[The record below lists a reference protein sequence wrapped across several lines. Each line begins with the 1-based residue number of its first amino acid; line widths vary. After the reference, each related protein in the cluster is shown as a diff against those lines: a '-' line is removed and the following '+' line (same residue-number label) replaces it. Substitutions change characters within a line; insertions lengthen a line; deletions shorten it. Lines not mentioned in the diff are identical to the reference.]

1 MQISF
6 WVIFA
11 VDVIMTDDKTVFG
24 QFSRVNA
31 IFSIRT
37 LRIVDLLAELKDFK
51 IILLTMENLT
61 VPIISKLLFL
71 FVVFY
76 LYAIVGQKVYGGSIH
91 Q

>member
-1 MQISF
+1 M
-6 WVIFA
+6 IFA